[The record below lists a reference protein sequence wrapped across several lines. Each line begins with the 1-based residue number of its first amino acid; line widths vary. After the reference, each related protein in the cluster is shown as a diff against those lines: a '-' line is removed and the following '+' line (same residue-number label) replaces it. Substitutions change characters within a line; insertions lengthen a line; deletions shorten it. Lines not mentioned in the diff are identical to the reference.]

1 MSTNATD
8 LAVRGHERYQCN
20 VPAVLAVHSEHAK
33 LIRLDKSAPGA
44 GGPAS
49 VHIVDLSMGGVGLRS
64 PLFFPLSTRL
74 VLHLTPPSGDVSHAI
89 PLSLRVQR
97 VMMLDRSPAY
107 YLGTAFEGLAPEHA
121 AVVSELLDGLR
132 ASGAKLVP
140 EKPRA

>member
-1 MSTNATD
+1 MSTSATD
-8 LAVRGHERYQCN
+8 LAVRGHERYQCSL
-20 VPAVLAVHSEHAK
+20 PAVLAVGAEHAK

-49 VHIVDLSMGGVGLRS
+49 VSIVDLSMGGVGIKS
-64 PLFFPLSTRL
+64 PLFFPLTTRL
-74 VLHLTPPSGDVSHAI
+74 VLHLTPPSGDVTHAI
-89 PLSLRVQR
+89 PLNLRVQR

-107 YLGTAFEGLAPEHA
+107 YLGTAFEGLTPQHA
-121 AVVSELLDGLR
+121 AVVSEVLAGLK